1 MPIGAAKKEQ
11 QRRRRKKKHVPKSE
25 TDEERQR
32 RLRRLEEKRR
42 LQQLEDKRREDE
54 AERAARK
61 ASSGVEIGLNDSDM
75 AVMRSPSWADQM
87 EMYTDEI
94 TTVMLTETNAMT
106 NIMDEIEQI
115 AGNSGRDSGSKDE
128 KNGQETTSNK
138 ETQTTTMAEQQI
150 GYNQCTTLQDC
161 IEERDKQIAALR
173 GHLTDVERT
182 KVNKTSNERI
192 VELQDTVFMTQ
203 RELRLT
209 RIEHYKQKWT
219 LRTELENAAA
229 RITQLEETVT
239 TLRAE
244 ATLRQGHEREQI
256 TEITEYTETEP
267 EPELEPQPEPQPD
280 LTPES
285 TPSEHESRLMD
296 ELQQTAAVIAN
307 VASTSEKLLIYEG
320 LSSVGQILT
329 EVNKDA
335 TEQQRV
341 RTVDML
347 LSGAAE
353 GDLQAEVCLVNVRGV
368 HQRIKEDD
376 GRA

>member
-1 MPIGAAKKEQ
+1 M
-11 QRRRRKKKHVPKSE
+11 
-25 TDEERQR
+25 
-32 RLRRLEEKRR
+32 
-42 LQQLEDKRREDE
+42 
-54 AERAARK
+54 
-61 ASSGVEIGLNDSDM
+61 
-75 AVMRSPSWADQM
+75 
-87 EMYTDEI
+87 
-94 TTVMLTETNAMT
+94 
-106 NIMDEIEQI
+106 
-115 AGNSGRDSGSKDE
+115 
-128 KNGQETTSNK
+128 
-138 ETQTTTMAEQQI
+138 
-150 GYNQCTTLQDC
+150 
-161 IEERDKQIAALR
+161 
-173 GHLTDVERT
+173 TDVERT

-256 TEITEYTETEP
+256 TEITEYTE
-267 EPELEPQPEPQPD
+267 PELEPQPEPQPD

-307 VASTSEKLLIYEG
+307 VASTSEKLLIYER
-320 LSSVGQILT
+320 LRRVGQILT
-329 EVNKDA
+329 EANKDA

-341 RTVDML
+341 RIVDML

-368 HQRIKEDD
+368 HQKIKEDD